1 MSLHWVNLSAVSA
14 GFKVGVVGRTGAGKS
29 SLIGALFR
37 LTEIESG
44 CISVDHVNTKA
55 LGLKQ
60 LRSAMALIPQV
71 CVRSGLWGGRG
82 MLLQSGDGR
91 APSLRS
97 CAGTG
102 YIGAL
107 ACIVVPH
114 CTPCRA
120 VASCVCVVFRAQ
132 SW

>member
-1 MSLHWVNLSAVSA
+1 VSLHWVNLSAVSA

-102 YIGAL
+102 CILVHWHASLCHTAHHVVQCL
-107 ACIVVPH
+107 A
-114 CTPCRA
+114 
-120 VASCVCVVFRAQ
+120 VCA
-132 SW
+132 